1 MSPIKTKSGA
11 PNYKGL
17 YQATQKTLA
26 EEREKIVELN
36 TELRF
41 CYAARGN
48 VSKEIELIRADNDQ
62 LMQDMHS
69 TAIREMQLIQQN
81 KTMFIYVV
89 SMAVITILVL
99 VWGFV
104 R

>member
-36 TELRF
+36 TDLKQAE
-41 CYAARGN
+41 AAYNALMHGN
-48 VSKEIELIRADNDQ
+48 VRAMSREGELLNQRDEA
-62 LMQDMHS
+62 
-69 TAIREMQLIQQN
+69 IQQN
-81 KTMFIYVV
+81 KTMFKYVV